1 MLISI
6 KNKNE
11 CVKGRED
18 MEGKSR
24 LECKNFLVKAFLGK
38 QVGTLK
44 VLRTFIFIKSSNTR
58 QLSYLNPLPLEGTGQ
73 KWHPGLPGLQAV
85 ASEVREL
92 CPTYKQPMVVNGWE
106 E

>member
-1 MLISI
+1 MLISV

-24 LECKNFLVKAFLGK
+24 LECKNFLVKAFLEK

-58 QLSYLNPLPLEGTGQ
+58 
-73 KWHPGLPGLQAV
+73 
-85 ASEVREL
+85 
-92 CPTYKQPMVVNGWE
+92 
-106 E
+106 